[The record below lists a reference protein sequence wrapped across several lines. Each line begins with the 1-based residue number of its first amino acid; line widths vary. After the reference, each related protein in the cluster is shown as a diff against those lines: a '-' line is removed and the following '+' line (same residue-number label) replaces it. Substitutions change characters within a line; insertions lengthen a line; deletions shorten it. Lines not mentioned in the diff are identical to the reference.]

1 MVIWGLSIAFLLNC
15 WTCQKTEIQLV
26 PLGGERAV
34 GIIDQ
39 GVITWNA
46 GENPNGKYIIVT
58 QALIYK
64 FAQTLA
70 KNLRLEKELEIERA
84 KKEKEQ

>member
-1 MVIWGLSIAFLLNC
+1 MVIWGLLILSCLNF
-15 WTCQKTEIQLV
+15 WTCQKTKIQLV
-26 PLGGERAV
+26 PLASERAV

-39 GVITWNA
+39 GIITWNA

-84 KKEKEQ
+84 KKDEKQ